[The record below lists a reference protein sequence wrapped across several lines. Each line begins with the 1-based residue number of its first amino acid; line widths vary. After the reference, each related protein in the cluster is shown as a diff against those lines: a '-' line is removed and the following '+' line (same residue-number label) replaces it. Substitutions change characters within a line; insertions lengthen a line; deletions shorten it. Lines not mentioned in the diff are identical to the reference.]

1 MTEPNDVQSS
11 LDRMKIH
18 MEMRGLQ
25 PNTVSTFAR
34 CVRCFFTHT
43 DKTPADVTSS
53 DVESF
58 LLDLVRKGRSPRTRN
73 VNLATVRCL
82 LGATT
87 GSNAT
92 ASIPRAK
99 VPRRCPEILSGS
111 EVALLLA
118 ATDSPK
124 YRAIFMLA
132 YGAGLRVSEITAL
145 QVADI
150 DSKRILI
157 HVREGKTGPR
167 HVMLSPR
174 VLEALRAYW
183 KTARPK
189 GPELFPGG
197 RSQRQ
202 GTQLTRESIHKVLGK
217 VARKAG
223 IRKRVYPHMLRHYA
237 ESPVMPSCPPLHAGI
252 VRISGSLTC
261 ATRHNQRLCRK
272 ARSLSSGRKRAG
284 RTTNASTASE
294 TPA

>member
-18 MEMRGLQ
+18 MKLRGLR

-34 CVRCFFTHT
+34 CARRFLAHT
-43 DKTPADVTSS
+43 DKAPADVTST

-58 LLDLVRKGRSPRTRN
+58 LLDLGRKGRSPRTRN
-73 VNLATVRCL
+73 VNLAAVRCL

-92 ASIPRAK
+92 AGIPRAK
-99 VPRRCPEILSGS
+99 VPRRSPEILSGS

-150 DSKRILI
+150 DSKRMLI

-183 KTARPK
+183 KAARPK
-189 GPELFPGG
+189 GPSLFPG
-197 RSQRQ
+197 RSRSANP
-202 GTQLTRESIHKVLGK
+202 GLSREAVNRVLLG

-237 ESPVMPSCPPLHAGI
+237 ESPVMPSCRPSHAGI
-252 VRISGSLTC
+252 AGISRGL
-261 ATRHNQRLCRK
+261 LE
-272 ARSLSSGRKRAG
+272 SSERRAAVSEG
-284 RTTNASTASE
+284 NADERALQ
-294 TPA
+294 